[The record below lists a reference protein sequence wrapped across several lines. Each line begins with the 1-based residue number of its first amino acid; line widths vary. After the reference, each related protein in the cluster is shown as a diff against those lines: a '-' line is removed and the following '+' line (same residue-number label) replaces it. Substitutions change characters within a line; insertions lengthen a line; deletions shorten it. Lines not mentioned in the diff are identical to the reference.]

1 MKILWHISTTETQ
14 HNSFKS
20 GHLINKWA
28 GAHPEI
34 FDEDDLRLAREEAKY
49 GYKFYEWMAAVIIYN
64 TIGYFS
70 LMKEYELTSHERK
83 HEAFKQ
89 IVDPKTFQ
97 YIMAPKEEENY
108 CPDLFCYSVDIDD
121 WFFCDVK
128 GKEDEW
134 NLDRLAFF
142 KNLKNITGKEVRLVT
157 IDKQSTVRES
167 GGIAFTHE

>member
-14 HNSFKS
+14 HSRFKS
-20 GHLINKWA
+20 GDLINKWA

-34 FDEDDLRLAREEAKY
+34 FDRDDIRLAREQAKY
-49 GYKFYEWMAAVIIYN
+49 GYKFYEWMAAVVIYN

-70 LMKEYELTSHERK
+70 LIEEYALTTHERK
-83 HEAFKQ
+83 HEAFQ
-89 IVDPKTFQ
+89 RIADNRTFQ
-97 YIMAPKEEENY
+97 YIMGPKDEANH

-128 GKEDEW
+128 GNEEEW

-142 KNLKNITGKEVRLVT
+142 KNLQEISDKSVRLIT
-157 IDKQSTVRES
+157 IDKQSTIQKT
-167 GGIAFTHE
+167 GGISFTHE